1 VRRFIALLLLLSAC
15 DEFLGDAPPAPALIP
30 VQNTVEQRPVASF
43 GGVPVYERK
52 VARTLENVEFFNL
65 ETPIRCKV
73 DWDSQNII
81 STQPFDADRFYLER
95 VDKGDP
101 LPDITVEDLSFK
113 DNTVDGVLQSLLKNT
128 EIEVDSRDRFT
139 KKISMKGVGGRLSN
153 VVDLIVAAADVYY
166 SYDDRTR
173 TITLRRHAKWNLHVP
188 LSDEVLLAAEDA
200 LKGSDVDDI
209 VIDWEDRVLI
219 FQGDIITEGKVRDI
233 INKFAR
239 EKYLMAY
246 DIDVYRVRPKEPGG
260 AVEWMAI
267 VDAFNRRSV
276 RLSKSGIIG
285 RLFVVGSNFN
295 RSSLAEFFKSRAD
308 VELISTGRFAIPERW
323 QGRFD
328 IGQCSRE
335 PRLET
340 DLQVLSEARFTP
352 QTKSVGKLD
361 TTIVLKT
368 REGQIAQYSV
378 PSRLGD
384 NFLIVGIPTQYF
396 AAGDSTPIAPNSEL
410 VVLLSPR
417 IINIVKPLPE
427 MGSGAG
433 AKK

>member
-1 VRRFIALLLLLSAC
+1 MLFLLAAC
-15 DEFLGDAPPAPALIP
+15 EEFMGGVPPMPAVVPAPDA
-30 VQNTVEQRPVASF
+30 VEQRPVASF
-43 GGVPVYERK
+43 AGVPVYERK
-52 VARTLENVEFFNL
+52 VSRTLENVEFFNL
-65 ETPIRCKV
+65 ETPLRCKV
-73 DWDSQNII
+73 DWDSQSII
-81 STQPFDADRFYLER
+81 SAQPFDAERFYFER

-113 DNTVDGVLQSLLKNT
+113 EKTVDGVLGSLLKNT

-139 KKISMKGVGGRLSN
+139 KKISMSGLGGRLSS
-153 VVDLIVAAADVYY
+153 VIDLITASADVYY

-173 TITLRRHAKWNLHVP
+173 TVTLRRHAKWNLHVP
-188 LSDEVLLAAEDA
+188 LSDEVLIAAEDA
-200 LKGSDVDDI
+200 LRGADVDDI

-219 FQGDIITEGKVRDI
+219 FQGDIITEGKVRGI

-246 DIDVYRVRPKEPGG
+246 DIDVYRIRPKEKGA
-260 AVEWMAI
+260 AVEWMAVI
-267 VDAFNRRSV
+267 DAFNRRSV
-276 RLSKSGIIG
+276 RLVKRGIIG
-285 RLFVVGSNFN
+285 RLFVVGANFN

-308 VELISTGRFAIPERW
+308 VELISTGKYVIPERW

-328 IGQCSRE
+328 IGRCSRE

-340 DLQVLSEARFTP
+340 DLQVLSEARFAP
-352 QTKSVGKLD
+352 QAKSVGKLD

-368 REGQIAQYSV
+368 SEGQISQYSV

-396 AAGDSTPIAPNSEL
+396 AAGDSTPIPPNSEL
-410 VVLLSPR
+410 VVLISPR
-417 IINIVKPLPE
+417 IISIVKPLPE
-427 MGSGAG
+427 MKKPAG
-433 AKK
+433 PGK

>member
-1 VRRFIALLLLLSAC
+1 MLAACEEFSA
-15 DEFLGDAPPAPALIP
+15 DAPPPPAMMP
-30 VQNTVEQRPVASF
+30 VQNAVERRPVANF

-52 VARTLENVEFFNL
+52 VSRTLENVEFFNL
-65 ETPIRCKV
+65 ETPLRCKV
-73 DWDSQNII
+73 DWDSQSII
-81 STQPFDADRFYLER
+81 SAQPFDAERFYLER
-95 VDKGDP
+95 VDKGDA

-113 DNTVDGVLQSLLKNT
+113 DKTVDGVLSSLLKNT
-128 EIEVDSRDRFT
+128 DIEVDSRDRFT
-139 KKISMKGVGGRLSN
+139 KKVSMKGLGGNLAG
-153 VVDLIVAAADVYY
+153 VIDLITASSDVYY

-200 LKGSDVDDI
+200 LKGADIDDI

-246 DIDVYRVRPKEPGG
+246 DIDVYRVRPKERGG

-276 RLSKSGIIG
+276 RLAKSGIIG

-295 RSSLAEFFKSRAD
+295 RSSLAEFFRPRAD
-308 VELISTGRFAIPERW
+308 VELISTGKYVIPERW

-352 QTKSVGKLD
+352 QAKSVGKLD

-368 REGQIAQYSV
+368 GEGQIAQYSV

-396 AAGDSTPIAPNSEL
+396 AAGDSTPIPPNSEL

-427 MGSGAG
+427 MKPAAGAG
-433 AKK
+433 K